1 MAANCVRD
9 AEAAG
14 SNPVNPTRELKGCNF
29 QGASLF
35 CIVCATLTALEWAG
49 RAAVAARKTSL
60 EECMKILGMGM
71 PELLIIL
78 AVILLIFGPKN
89 LPKLGGAIGKT
100 VKNLREG
107 MGGGKAIEEAEDED
121 EEVIEEV
128 EEEKPAPKKT
138 TTTAKRTTA
147 AKKKAE

>member
-1 MAANCVRD
+1 
-9 AEAAG
+9 
-14 SNPVNPTRELKGCNF
+14 
-29 QGASLF
+29 
-35 CIVCATLTALEWAG
+35 
-49 RAAVAARKTSL
+49 
-60 EECMKILGMGM
+60 MKILGMGM

-107 MGGGKAIEEAEDED
+107 MGGGDKNIEEADDEE

-128 EEEKPAPKKT
+128 EEPVKKT
-138 TTTAKRTTA
+138 TAAKKTTTA

>member
-1 MAANCVRD
+1 
-9 AEAAG
+9 
-14 SNPVNPTRELKGCNF
+14 
-29 QGASLF
+29 
-35 CIVCATLTALEWAG
+35 
-49 RAAVAARKTSL
+49 
-60 EECMKILGMGM
+60 MKILGMGM

-128 EEEKPAPKKT
+128 EEEKPPSFKKT